1 MLEYLAMNGL
11 LMSFCIDKVHTTV
24 KNHNLFCP
32 EFQAAIE
39 SINNLILVSKRH
51 YPSHV
56 VPILTMSA
64 TFQIPEQIAFSR
76 LIKRIPGMVFGAPMD
91 KRTTSI
97 YTKIVGDPIG
107 DLMKDWKSQIL
118 EDPTI
123 QSILY
128 SNIITACDGS
138 ILQRLENAKKNLPSG
153 LLEDF
158 SIMEK

>member
-1 MLEYLAMNGL
+1 
-11 LMSFCIDKVHTTV
+11 
-24 KNHNLFCP
+24 
-32 EFQAAIE
+32 
-39 SINNLILVSKRH
+39 
-51 YPSHV
+51 
-56 VPILTMSA
+56 
-64 TFQIPEQIAFSR
+64 
-76 LIKRIPGMVFGAPMD
+76 MVFGAPMD